1 MRAEAAAFQFTTGGG
16 CAASRPSVIA
26 ITEDPPGPAH
36 NAPQRPCR
44 GGASLRMSL
53 EQEIKKMS
61 QFVSAVDDAG
71 FEREVLQS
79 DVPVVL
85 DFWAEWCPPC
95 RALAPTFEELAKQYE
110 GRVRFLKLNVDE
122 NQQVPQRFG
131 IKGIPTLVFFDG
143 GREVERVVGASTKG
157 ALERVVDK
165 YVKVAA

>member
-1 MRAEAAAFQFTTGGG
+1 MH
-16 CAASRPSVIA
+16 
-26 ITEDPPGPAH
+26 PAL
-36 NAPQRPCR
+36 ALL
-44 GGASLRMSL
+44 GGADLRTSL
-53 EQEIKKMS
+53 ETGDKKMS
-61 QFVSAVDDAG
+61 QFVAAVDDAG

-95 RALAPTFEELAKQYE
+95 RALAPTFDALAEQYA

-122 NQQVPQRFG
+122 NQQVPQRYG

-143 GREVERVVGASTKG
+143 GREVERVVGASSKESL
-157 ALERVVDK
+157 ARIVDK

>member
-1 MRAEAAAFQFTTGGG
+1 
-16 CAASRPSVIA
+16 
-26 ITEDPPGPAH
+26 
-36 NAPQRPCR
+36 
-44 GGASLRMSL
+44 
-53 EQEIKKMS
+53 MS
-61 QFVSAVDDAG
+61 QYVSAVDDAA

-95 RALAPTFEELAKQYE
+95 RALAPTFEELARKYD

-143 GREVERVVGASTKG
+143 GREVERLVGAAGKD
-157 ALERVVDK
+157 ALARVIDK

>member
-1 MRAEAAAFQFTTGGG
+1 L
-16 CAASRPSVIA
+16 
-26 ITEDPPGPAH
+26 
-36 NAPQRPCR
+36 
-44 GGASLRMSL
+44 GGADFENEIRR
-53 EQEIKKMS
+53 QEIKEMS

-143 GREVERVVGASTKG
+143 GREVERVVGASTKPS
-157 ALERVVDK
+157 LERIVDK

>member
-1 MRAEAAAFQFTTGGG
+1 MPLRSREGDADFENETGD
-16 CAASRPSVIA
+16 RRL
-26 ITEDPPGPAH
+26 
-36 NAPQRPCR
+36 NR
-44 GGASLRMSL
+44 
-53 EQEIKKMS
+53 MS

-110 GRVRFLKLNVDE
+110 GRVRFVKLNVDE

-143 GREVERVVGASTKG
+143 GREVERVVGASSKS
-157 ALERVVDK
+157 ALERVVEK
-165 YVKVAA
+165 YVKVTA

>member
-1 MRAEAAAFQFTTGGG
+1 
-16 CAASRPSVIA
+16 
-26 ITEDPPGPAH
+26 
-36 NAPQRPCR
+36 
-44 GGASLRMSL
+44 
-53 EQEIKKMS
+53 MS
-61 QFVSAVDDAG
+61 QFVSAIDDAG

-95 RALAPTFEELAKQYE
+95 RALAPAFEELATQYE

-143 GREVERVVGASTKG
+143 GREVERIVGASSKA
-157 ALERVVDK
+157 ALERIVDK

>member
-1 MRAEAAAFQFTTGGG
+1 
-16 CAASRPSVIA
+16 
-26 ITEDPPGPAH
+26 
-36 NAPQRPCR
+36 
-44 GGASLRMSL
+44 
-53 EQEIKKMS
+53 MS
-61 QFVSAVDDAG
+61 QYVAEVNDG
-71 FEREVLQS
+71 TFERDVAGS

-143 GREVERVVGASTKG
+143 GREVERMVGAAGKD
-157 ALERVVDK
+157 ALSRVIDK

>member
-1 MRAEAAAFQFTTGGG
+1 
-16 CAASRPSVIA
+16 
-26 ITEDPPGPAH
+26 
-36 NAPQRPCR
+36 
-44 GGASLRMSL
+44 
-53 EQEIKKMS
+53 MS

-131 IKGIPTLVFFDG
+131 IKGIPTLIFFDG

-157 ALERVVDK
+157 ALERIVDK

>member
-1 MRAEAAAFQFTTGGG
+1 MRLRSRESGADFENETGD
-16 CAASRPSVIA
+16 RRL
-26 ITEDPPGPAH
+26 
-36 NAPQRPCR
+36 N
-44 GGASLRMSL
+44 
-53 EQEIKKMS
+53 KMS

-143 GREVERVVGASTKG
+143 GREVERVVGASSKS
-157 ALERVVDK
+157 ALERIVDK
-165 YVKVAA
+165 YVKVAAGV

>member
-1 MRAEAAAFQFTTGGG
+1 
-16 CAASRPSVIA
+16 
-26 ITEDPPGPAH
+26 
-36 NAPQRPCR
+36 
-44 GGASLRMSL
+44 
-53 EQEIKKMS
+53 MS
-61 QFVSAVDDAG
+61 QYVSAVDDAS
-71 FEREVLQS
+71 FEREVEGA

-95 RALAPTFEELAKQYE
+95 RALAPTFEELAKQYA

-143 GREVERVVGASTKG
+143 GREVERVVGG
-157 ALERVVDK
+157 IGREALARIVDK

>member
-1 MRAEAAAFQFTTGGG
+1 
-16 CAASRPSVIA
+16 
-26 ITEDPPGPAH
+26 
-36 NAPQRPCR
+36 
-44 GGASLRMSL
+44 
-53 EQEIKKMS
+53 MS

-95 RALAPTFEELAKQYE
+95 RALAPTFEELAQQYE
-110 GRVRFLKLNVDE
+110 GRVRFVKLNVDE

-131 IKGIPTLVFFDG
+131 IKSIPTLVFFDG
-143 GREVERVVGASTKG
+143 GREVERVVGASSKA
-157 ALERVVDK
+157 ALERIVDK

>member
-1 MRAEAAAFQFTTGGG
+1 MRLRSHRAA
-16 CAASRPSVIA
+16 RI
-26 ITEDPPGPAH
+26 
-36 NAPQRPCR
+36 
-44 GGASLRMSL
+44 LRTRF
-53 EQEIKKMS
+53 EKEIKEMS

-143 GREVERVVGASTKG
+143 GREVERVVGASSKS
-157 ALERVVDK
+157 ALERIVDK